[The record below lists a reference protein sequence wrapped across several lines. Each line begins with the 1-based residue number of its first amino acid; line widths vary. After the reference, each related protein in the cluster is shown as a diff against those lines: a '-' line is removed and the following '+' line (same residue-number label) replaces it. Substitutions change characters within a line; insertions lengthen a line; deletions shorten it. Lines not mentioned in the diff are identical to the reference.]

1 MASPGFHLISST
13 IPARVVRYVYAG
25 VALVWCFA
33 QFLPLYTGGYE
44 YDIVLLGT
52 HVGSAVAVAL
62 MVNGFAG
69 ARRRDG
75 EGVPLLDMILVGAV
89 LACTAYFVS
98 QGQRVAERTEGVDAV
113 YALDYVA
120 GIAFIAVLLEACR
133 RAAGTTLML
142 VGAAFIVYVF
152 TGPVLPDVIAHRG
165 MSLKRFVDLQV
176 VSTSGMFGTP
186 VSASANMVFYF
197 VLVGAFLERSGAGKL
212 FVDIAYGVTKLA
224 GLASLVAV
232 PIDERDVARIRAEVT
247 APGVGQSM
255 SASFVSAG
263 FDRELDDRLN
273 GLFAAMTMPVLFLQG
288 ARDPGQQPH
297 EYETV
302 VEAVHD
308 GYLQFVDSGH
318 FCHLETPDE
327 VSAAIRSFLTRTDLP
342 R

>member
-1 MASPGFHLISST
+1 MTEAPLRNHDGEVETLWTGHRVTHRF
-13 IPARVVRYVYAG
+13 ARVHSLRWHAAESGDPGSAETV
-25 VALVWCFA
+25 
-33 QFLPLYTGGYE
+33 
-44 YDIVLLGT
+44 VLLHGFPET
-52 HVGSAVAVAL
+52 WFAWHHQMAALSDRFRCLALDLKGHGQSDHRLDSDYDYAAQARELPDVLDAFGIDRFLLVAHD
-62 MVNGFAG
+62 
-69 ARRRDG
+69 R
-75 EGVPLLDMILVGAV
+75 GAV
-89 LACTAYFVS
+89 IADHLCA
-98 QGQRVAERTEGVDAV
+98 
-113 YALDYVA
+113 VA
-120 GIAFIAVLLEACR
+120 GIAPRIR
-133 RAAGTTLML
+133 RYVRMQQSGNRPHSEPRPPHEFFRSPA
-142 VGAAFIVYVF
+142 GAAA
-152 TGPVLPDVIAHRG
+152 IADG
-165 MSLKRFVDLQV
+165 SL
-176 VSTSGMFGTP
+176 
-186 VSASANMVFYF
+186 
-197 VLVGAFLERSGAGKL
+197 
-212 FVDIAYGVTKLA
+212 VDIAYGVTTLA